1 MKKKQLQKLMKHFR
15 PSMEQTKT
23 QLFRELEK
31 KAMALY
37 QLPIKVYIY
46 RNRKN
51 EMIIEFLGESDKEK
65 TIAVPLDKNFNTVI
79 KRIQNEEEGLFERFS
94 TNLVEEIAS
103 YWQRPIVPAAETTAN
118 EGKET
123 VEEVKEA
130 TKESKEAATEESKE
144 AATEKVAEQKPTEQ
158 VAASR
163 ATTQEA
169 DVLTAEAFIEKISQF
184 PKFKVN
190 ETADAFIVVEQAAK
204 EERVLASID
213 KKVADTFQIENAL
226 ERKYKLK
233 LEVIPLI
240 EAFAHTA
247 IAKR

>member
-130 TKESKEAATEESKE
+130 TKESKEAATE
-144 AATEKVAEQKPTEQ
+144 KVAEQKPTEQ
-158 VAASR
+158 VAASQ

>member
-130 TKESKEAATEESKE
+130 VEENKEAATE
-144 AATEKVAEQKPTEQ
+144 TVAEQKTTEKA
-158 VAASR
+158 AASQ
-163 ATTQEA
+163 ATTQET

>member
-79 KRIQNEEEGLFERFS
+79 KRIQNEEERLFDRFS

-103 YWQRPIVPAAETTAN
+103 YWQRPAIAASQTVT
-118 EGKET
+118 KET
-123 VEEVKEA
+123 ETSEAKE
-130 TKESKEAATEESKE
+130 
-144 AATEKVAEQKPTEQ
+144 EKVADEKVTTSKEI
-158 VAASR
+158 AADKNE
-163 ATTQEA
+163 TNTQNDSSEC
-169 DVLTAEAFIEKISQF
+169 LTAKDFIEQISQF
-184 PKFKVN
+184 PKFSVN
-190 ETADAFIVVEQAAK
+190 ETDDAFEVIEQTAK
-204 EERVLASID
+204 ENRLLASID
-213 KKVADTFQIENAL
+213 KKAVDTYQIETAL

-233 LEVIPLI
+233 LEVIPII
-240 EAFAHTA
+240 ETFAHTP

>member
-79 KRIQNEEEGLFERFS
+79 KRIQNEEEGLFDRFS

-103 YWQRPIVPAAETTAN
+103 YWQRPAIAASQTVT
-118 EGKET
+118 KET
-123 VEEVKEA
+123 ETSEVKEKKVA
-130 TKESKEAATEESKE
+130 DEKVNTSKEIAADKNETN
-144 AATEKVAEQKPTEQ
+144 
-158 VAASR
+158 
-163 ATTQEA
+163 TQNDYSEY
-169 DVLTAEAFIEKISQF
+169 LTAKDFIEQISQF
-184 PKFKVN
+184 PKFSVN
-190 ETADAFIVVEQAAK
+190 ETDDAF
-204 EERVLASID
+204 
-213 KKVADTFQIENAL
+213 
-226 ERKYKLK
+226 
-233 LEVIPLI
+233 EVI
-240 EAFAHTA
+240 
-247 IAKR
+247 

>member
-79 KRIQNEEEGLFERFS
+79 KRIQNEEEGLFDRFS

-103 YWQRPIVPAAETTAN
+103 YWQRPIVPAAGTTAN

-130 TKESKEAATEESKE
+130 VEENKEAATE
-144 AATEKVAEQKPTEQ
+144 TVAEQKPTEKA
-158 VAASR
+158 AASQ

-190 ETADAFIVVEQAAK
+190 ETADAFIVVEQASK

>member
-79 KRIQNEEEGLFERFS
+79 KRIQNEEEGLFDRFS

-103 YWQRPIVPAAETTAN
+103 YWQRPAIATPQTVT
-118 EGKET
+118 KET
-123 VEEVKEA
+123 ETSEAKE
-130 TKESKEAATEESKE
+130 
-144 AATEKVAEQKPTEQ
+144 EKVADEKAADEKVTTSKE
-158 VAASR
+158 VAADKNEKN
-163 ATTQEA
+163 TQNDSSEF
-169 DVLTAEAFIEKISQF
+169 LTAKDFIEQISQF
-184 PKFKVN
+184 PKFSVN
-190 ETADAFIVVEQAAK
+190 ETDDAFEIIEQTAK
-204 EERVLASID
+204 ENRLLASID
-213 KKVADTFQIENAL
+213 KKAVDTYQIETAL

-233 LEVIPLI
+233 LEVIPII
-240 EAFAHTA
+240 ETFAHTP